1 MEAYAAVASAVLSA
15 LAIFVAWSQFKKGEY
30 RIDHVTAWSNDVI
43 SNLQELYLIIS
54 TPTEIISEKQKG
66 ERLVELCF
74 NSSILI
80 EKGRIFFKNQIVDTY
95 GAGKPAAYRGYR
107 PKILDPLVVAHEI
120 SKDWFKSDVRRRD
133 RLARLAYDNVR
144 QFVSL
149 AQKEVGR
156 SKTTSA
162 DTAQGGQG
170 VNLERLLAALPD

>member
-1 MEAYAAVASAVLSA
+1 MEAYATLASAILSA

-30 RIDHVTAWSNDVI
+30 RIDHVTSWSNDSI
-43 SNLQELYLIIS
+43 SNLQEIYLVIS
-54 TPTEIISEKQKG
+54 ASAEITNEKQKRD
-66 ERLVELCF
+66 RLTELCI

-80 EKGRIFFKNQIVDTY
+80 EKGRIFFKNQVINTY
-95 GAGKPAAYRGYR
+95 GATKPEAYRGYR

-120 SKDWFKSDVRRRD
+120 SKDWFKSDAQRRD
-133 RLARLAYDNVR
+133 RLARLAYENVR

-170 VNLERLLAALPD
+170 VNLERLLAALK